1 MDQVVF
7 RLDGIAY
14 NVSVTSLE
22 RSFSVMDTDKSGR
35 TQDGAMYRD
44 IIGTFFNYTM
54 TVRERNGDHQAL
66 EALWDA
72 VCDPN
77 KESHVCE
84 FPYNQTYLTQ
94 KMYITSGKQGLKK
107 MEPTRNH
114 WGEISLSF
122 IATKPEVVPR

>member
-14 NVSVTSLE
+14 NVSVISLE

-44 IIGTFFNYTM
+44 IVGTFFNYNM

-66 EALWDA
+66 EALWEA

-77 KESHVCE
+77 KASHVCE
-84 FPYNQTYLTQ
+84 FPYGQNYLTQ
-94 KMYITSGKQGLKK
+94 KMYITGGNQKLER
-107 MEPTRNH
+107 MDPNRNH
-114 WGEISLSF
+114 WGDIALSF
-122 IATKPEVVPR
+122 IATKPEVVPG